1 LDNIDSEF
9 RRGGK
14 DRGLKASG
22 TLARHA
28 HDGIIQLEEEMIW
41 SRGKI
46 QVSSWRR
53 EEHERGGERK
63 ESV

>member
-9 RRGGK
+9 KRGK

-28 HDGIIQLEEEMIW
+28 HDGTI
-41 SRGKI
+41 
-46 QVSSWRR
+46 
-53 EEHERGGERK
+53 
-63 ESV
+63 